1 MTMNTNQLDIIR
13 VWLDRVQKPLQFLI
27 ADPEFGSFISSGN
40 IRMYLLIEKFNFC
53 IKKIKKTEL
62 PQSLNDILCRY
73 ITPKLF

>member
-40 IRMYLLIEKFNFC
+40 IRMYLLTEKFNFC
-53 IKKIKKTEL
+53 IKKTGL